1 MRRIELVERFYNFSL
16 LGSLTDMEV
25 WIGGNDL
32 ADDDDWVWTGGE
44 PVTGDVWGDRQ
55 DDGDCMVLLGY
66 QWYKREC
73 EGDPGVERAFLAQ
86 KGKLYSLL
94 FWSQY

>member
-44 PVTGDVWGDRQ
+44 PVTGDVWGRLIFSSNMIPIFRDKY
-55 DDGDCMVLLGY
+55 VN
-66 QWYKREC
+66 
-73 EGDPGVERAFLAQ
+73 
-86 KGKLYSLL
+86 
-94 FWSQY
+94 